1 MKKPKRKNRKGG
13 AAVRSSEL
21 VRRRPPCALMS
32 VSTCTEADCAALR
45 KLTDAGMEVVVV
57 QDKDFESA
65 LKLIEKVR
73 WSTPSNDQAQRLAAN
88 NPNA

>member
-1 MKKPKRKNRKGG
+1 
-13 AAVRSSEL
+13 
-21 VRRRPPCALMS
+21 MS

-45 KLTDAGMEVVVV
+45 KLADAGMEVVVV

-73 WSTPSNDQAQRLAAN
+73 WSTPSNAEVSNPGVN
-88 NPNA
+88 NQQPKE